1 MDQDEIQEIMALLRA
16 QGRQPQ
22 ACTKEV
28 PVMTA
33 TTVCGQP
40 VPIGDE
46 GIERMMDL
54 PLRDDI
60 RAIVVRIHGDS
71 MIEAG
76 YADGDEVVVQLQPT
90 AEDGDVVLA
99 VRNGESTVKAFM
111 RDSRHRVWLIP
122 QNKTLPAIPVAEGDD
137 FFIVGVVQG
146 IYRRQPR
153 LVQSKM
159 IDYLTKALD
168 STGRAG
174 RPQSKTFADIVARS
188 FRDERLSHLHSIM
201 EGRRGK
207 EAAFVMQTAHKI
219 CWLTE
224 RPTFESI
231 EKEFG
236 PVGAKSNFYRYLQLR
251 MTPDEQKAYFELFR
265 EEHNRLRD
273 ARLAQLAAEADDEE
287 V

>member
-1 MDQDEIQEIMALLRA
+1 MNQDEIQEIMALLRA
-16 QGRQPQ
+16 QGRQPEL
-22 ACTKEV
+22 CTKEV

-46 GIERMMDL
+46 CIDRMMDL

-71 MIEAG
+71 MVDAG
-76 YADGDEVVVQLQPT
+76 YVDGDEVVVQLQPT
-90 AEDGDVVLA
+90 AEDGDIVLA
-99 VRNGESTVKAFM
+99 VRNGESTVKALM
-111 RDSRHRVWLIP
+111 RDARHRVWLIP
-122 QNKTLPAIPVAEGDD
+122 QNKTMPAIPVAEGDD
-137 FFIVGVVQG
+137 FFIVGVVTG

-153 LVQSKM
+153 LVRSQM
-159 IDYLTKALD
+159 MDYLTKGLEA
-168 STGRAG
+168 SGRAG
-174 RPQSKTFADIVARS
+174 RPQAKTFADIVTRT
-188 FRDERLSHLHSIM
+188 FRDERLSHLHAIM

-207 EAAFVMQTAHKI
+207 EAAFVMQTAYKI
-219 CWLTE
+219 CWLME

-236 PVGAKSNFYRYLQLR
+236 PVGAKSNFYKYLQLR
-251 MTPDEQKAYFELFR
+251 MTREEQEAYFELFR

-273 ARLAQLAAEADDEE
+273 ALLAQLAAESDDEE
-287 V
+287 A